1 MNTCRHCR
9 DQIPEGQEVQ
19 VRGKVWGDPHATY
32 CPVCALAVEQQ
43 FQAETKN
50 PDPVFALLAGLA
62 AAVVGILIWYGL
74 VVITNYHL
82 GFVAIAIGWLVGI
95 AVALGAGRKR
105 GPGLQA
111 LSVAITL
118 VALVINQWLIVRYF
132 SVQALTE
139 LGFKEIPLLLPLG
152 MMLDLVIT
160 SISEDPLA
168 LVFWAI
174 ALWAAFATPAR
185 RRLRRVDQA

>member
-1 MNTCRHCR
+1 MNTCQRCQ
-9 DQIPEGQEVQ
+9 DQLPEGQEVQ
-19 VRGKVWGDPHATY
+19 VRGNRWGDPNAIY
-32 CPVCALAVEQQ
+32 CTVCALAVEQQ
-43 FQAETKN
+43 YQTETKN
-50 PDPVFALLAGLA
+50 PDPVLALLAGLA

-82 GFVAIAIGWLVGI
+82 GFVAIAIGWLVGM
-95 AVALGAGRKR
+95 VVVLGAGRKR

-118 VALVINQWLIVRYF
+118 VALVISQWLIVRYF
-132 SVQALTE
+132 AVQALTE
-139 LGFKEIPLLLPLG
+139 QGFTDIALFLPLG
-152 MMLDLVIT
+152 TMLDLVIT
-160 SISEDPLA
+160 SLSENLLT

-185 RRLRRVDQA
+185 RHLRRVDET